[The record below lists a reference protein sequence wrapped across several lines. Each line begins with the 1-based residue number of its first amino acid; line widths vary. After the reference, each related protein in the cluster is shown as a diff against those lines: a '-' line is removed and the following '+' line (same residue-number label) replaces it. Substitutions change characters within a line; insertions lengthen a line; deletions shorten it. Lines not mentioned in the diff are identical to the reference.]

1 MIRSYGLGMRRQNQM
16 KVGDLVRFKFDDRE
30 YLIGPGEAR
39 SLYPYKFEVGVVV
52 PGPSPY
58 HSYVSFPSRPK
69 PTSYIT
75 KQLELLSASR

>member
-1 MIRSYGLGMRRQNQM
+1 M
-16 KVGDLVRFKFDDRE
+16 KVGVLVRFKFDDRE
-30 YLIGPGEAR
+30 HLIGPGDAR

-52 PGPSPY
+52 PGQSPY

-75 KQLELLSASR
+75 KQLEVLSETR